1 MNYTEITASLIIM
14 RCDMVLDTMGI
25 KDSLE
30 KFPLLKALVMRAG
43 NKDFMEWALADDKLA
58 GEEGLTEGADG
69 GYAKILKLLN
79 GETVLRSL
87 LDLCIAVFEYPEA
100 GAYLT
105 YHFGHSVNLRLAF
118 LLEGIPAP
126 EEGEVLRLKE
136 LAENVFYFDTKEG
149 PLLYSEVNADE
160 KLMAFICG
168 HDIINPLFSDITERF
183 SSAGKDETK
192 VIVNRGLIEEGTELF
207 KSGGKAVQLSGKGGR
222 RFLARRIAEGIGKD
236 FLFINVRDFL
246 HEAGKEGLALFRSA
260 LIREALLDHAG
271 ICFYGMDNS
280 FLDKGR
286 SVSDAEDSRSRDI
299 ELLERKLFLPIV
311 DKGIELIL
319 CTDYKRSLMKS
330 VSPGEFRNLRLPDN
344 ISYDERRSLWEDIIK
359 DSGTHFD
366 ADELSRRYRLN
377 ASSIYKVMKSYL
389 VSRCEGSKED
399 DNELFTRVCMEEI
412 MEGRDTG
419 LGRVVFPDIT
429 LKDVKIRDSLMRVL
443 KNVVGSVRSSEVIL
457 DHWNLKKTYPYGRCV
472 SLLISGP
479 PGTGKTMTANAIAG
493 ELNLALYQ
501 VNLSN
506 IVDKYIGETEKNLE
520 KVFDYAERSN
530 SVLFFDEADAL
541 FGTRSEVRD
550 SKDRYANAEISYL
563 LQRIE
568 AYDGIVILATNIKG
582 NIDPAFM
589 RRIRYVV
596 HFENPDEDMRREIW
610 KNLLTEDVPHE
621 DIDVDYLAAQFD
633 DFTGS
638 VIKTV
643 FLNACAYATDNN
655 EILAMKHLVYAVKH
669 ELEKSSAVGFSVDT
683 LGKYAYLA

>member
-1 MNYTEITASLIIM
+1 
-14 RCDMVLDTMGI
+14 
-25 KDSLE
+25 
-30 KFPLLKALVMRAG
+30 
-43 NKDFMEWALADDKLA
+43 
-58 GEEGLTEGADG
+58 
-69 GYAKILKLLN
+69 
-79 GETVLRSL
+79 
-87 LDLCIAVFEYPEA
+87 
-100 GAYLT
+100 
-105 YHFGHSVNLRLAF
+105 
-118 LLEGIPAP
+118 
-126 EEGEVLRLKE
+126 
-136 LAENVFYFDTKEG
+136 
-149 PLLYSEVNADE
+149 
-160 KLMAFICG
+160 
-168 HDIINPLFSDITERF
+168 
-183 SSAGKDETK
+183 
-192 VIVNRGLIEEGTELF
+192 
-207 KSGGKAVQLSGKGGR
+207 
-222 RFLARRIAEGIGKD
+222 
-236 FLFINVRDFL
+236 
-246 HEAGKEGLALFRSA
+246 
-260 LIREALLDHAG
+260 
-271 ICFYGMDNS
+271 
-280 FLDKGR
+280 
-286 SVSDAEDSRSRDI
+286 
-299 ELLERKLFLPIV
+299 
-311 DKGIELIL
+311 
-319 CTDYKRSLMKS
+319 
-330 VSPGEFRNLRLPDN
+330 
-344 ISYDERRSLWEDIIK
+344 
-359 DSGTHFD
+359 
-366 ADELSRRYRLN
+366 
-377 ASSIYKVMKSYL
+377 
-389 VSRCEGSKED
+389 
-399 DNELFTRVCMEEI
+399 
-412 MEGRDTG
+412 
-419 LGRVVFPDIT
+419 
-429 LKDVKIRDSLMRVL
+429 MRVL

-643 FLNACAYATDNN
+643 FLNACAFATDNN
-655 EILAMKHLVYAVKH
+655 EILAMKHLIYAVKH

>member
-1 MNYTEITASLIIM
+1 MTFPEITASLIII
-14 RCDMVLDTMGI
+14 RCDMVLNSLGI
-25 KDSLE
+25 TDSFE
-30 KFPLLKALVMRAG
+30 KFPLLSSLVMRAG
-43 NKDFMEWALADDKLA
+43 NKDMMEWALA
-58 GEEGLTEGADG
+58 EEGLEDNKGENEGITG
-69 GYAKILKLLN
+69 GYARILKLLN

-87 LDLCIAVFEYPEA
+87 LDLSIAVFEYPEA
-100 GAYLT
+100 GAYFT
-105 YHFGHSVNLRLAF
+105 YHFGHSANLRLAF

-126 EEGEVLRLKE
+126 EEKEILRLKE
-136 LAENVFYFDTKEG
+136 LAEKVFYFDPQAG
-149 PLLYSEVNADE
+149 SFLYTEVNADE
-160 KLMAFICG
+160 KLMAFIG
-168 HDIINPLFSDITERF
+168 GQDIIDPLFSDITERYVC
-183 SSAGKDETK
+183 SGHDEAK
-192 VIVNRGLIEEGTELF
+192 VIVNKGLIEEGTELF

-222 RFLARRIAEGIGKD
+222 RFLAKRIAEGTGKD

-246 HEAGKEGLALFRSA
+246 HEAGKEGLPKFRSG

-271 ICFYGMDNS
+271 ICFYGMDNF

-286 SVSDAEDSRSRDI
+286 PGSDAEDSRNRDL
-299 ELLERKLFLPIV
+299 ELLERKLFIPIM
-311 DKGIELIL
+311 DRGIELIL
-319 CTDYKRSLMKS
+319 CTDYKRALLKS
-330 VSPGEFRNLRLPDN
+330 TGPGEFRNLRLPDN
-344 ISYDERRSLWEDIIK
+344 ISYDDRRALWEEVIR
-359 DSGTHFD
+359 DSGTLFD

-389 VSRCEGSKED
+389 LSRGEGSREND
-399 DNELFTRVCMEEI
+399 DELFTRVCMEEI

-493 ELNLALYQ
+493 ELSLALYQ

-568 AYDGIVILATNIKG
+568 AYEGIVILATNIKG